1 MCAGKMNVSIAI
13 LITFRI
19 DKTLKSSVT
28 PIMQH

>member
-28 PIMQH
+28 PIM

>member
-28 PIMQH
+28 SLM